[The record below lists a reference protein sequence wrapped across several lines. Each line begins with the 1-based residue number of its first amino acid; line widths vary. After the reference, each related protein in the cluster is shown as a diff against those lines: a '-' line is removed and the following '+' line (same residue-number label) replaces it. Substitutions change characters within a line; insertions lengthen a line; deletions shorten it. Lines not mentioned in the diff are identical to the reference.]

1 MEYRTVDDLAAVA
14 NITGTTKSDRKM
26 SKMERLRRWQSL
38 LQADPGRVLQTLY
51 ETEYQTARA
60 RDAMRGDNTAI
71 TVAYDDPVLRAE
83 GLQGDTYGDA
93 RKFFG
98 LTDNQLH
105 FALCYCY
112 SGPAMSAG
120 TAARRL
126 QSCVPQLRQP
136 GILRRMLSAFS
147 R

>member
-1 MEYRTVDDLAAVA
+1 MEHRTLDDLAAVA
-14 NITGTTKSDRKM
+14 NVSGTDKPRRTM
-26 SKMERLRRWQSL
+26 SKVERLRRWQSL
-38 LQADPGRVLQTLY
+38 LQADPGRILQTLY

-60 RDAMRGDNTAI
+60 RDGMRGDNTAI
-71 TVAYDDPVLRAE
+71 TLAYDDPVLRAE
-83 GLQGDTYGDA
+83 GLEGDTYGDA
-93 RKFFG
+93 RRFFG
-98 LTDNQLH
+98 LSDNQLH

-126 QSCVPQLRQP
+126 ESCVPQLRRP
-136 GILRRMLSAFS
+136 GLLRRMVSAFA